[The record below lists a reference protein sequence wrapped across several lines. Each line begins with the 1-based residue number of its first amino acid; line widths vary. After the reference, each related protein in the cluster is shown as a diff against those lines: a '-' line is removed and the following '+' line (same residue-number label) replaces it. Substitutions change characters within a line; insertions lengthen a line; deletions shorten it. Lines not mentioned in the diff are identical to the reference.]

1 MRPTPDS
8 PSARPVPPGASTAT
22 KGKAIENVRRLIWL
36 YVALLMFEGVLRKWI
51 VPQLSNPLLLV
62 RDPVV
67 ILIYLLAWR
76 AGVFPRNWFVT
87 SLLFIAVLAQIGGMI
102 VLEPYLPPSK
112 LLFVNLYGARCDFLH
127 LPLIF
132 VIGAVCDIGHVKRV
146 GRWILLGMIPMAL
159 LVAAQFRASPE
170 SFINRTVGL
179 GEAEQITAGGG
190 KIRPPGPFS
199 FVSGV
204 IFYLS
209 FAAAFVLHG
218 ALSRT
223 TYKNWLLLAA
233 GLAVGVG
240 VAVSGSRSAVASVG
254 LVVLSLVVILF
265 VRPDAVN
272 QFGRN
277 LLITVVIVWG
287 LSYVPIFREGVAIL
301 SDRFTESAAAEE
313 TTVAN
318 GMITRTFG
326 GFTEGLKVLNR
337 VPFLGYGL
345 GIGTNGGAKF
355 LTGRTSFLLAESE
368 WSRVLLENGPIIGL
382 AFLFWRTVLT
392 ARLGYLSVRVLARG
406 QTLPLLLF
414 MSGFVVLLNGQFGQP
429 TSLGFAVVLNG
440 MCLASMNPE
449 VVPAVAFAPEESPP
463 PSRVRKIV
471 ASRSPYAA
479 RLHDDAQT
487 EPKPNGTADR

>member
-1 MRPTPDS
+1 MRPTPDPS
-8 PSARPVPPGASTAT
+8 SARPPPPVASPASSE
-22 KGKAIENVRRLIWL
+22 KLIENVRRLIWL
-36 YVALLMFEGVLRKWI
+36 YVILLMFEGVLRKWI
-51 VPQLSNPLLLV
+51 VPQFSNPLLLV

-76 AGVFPRNWFVT
+76 AGVFPRNWFIS
-87 SLLFIAVLAQIGGMI
+87 SLLFIAVLAQIAGMI
-102 VLEPYLPPSK
+102 VLEPYLPLSK
-112 LLFVNLYGARCDFLH
+112 LLFVTLYGARCDFLH

-132 VIGAVCDIGHVKRV
+132 VIGAVCDVGHVKRV

-218 ALSRT
+218 ALTRT

-254 LVVLSLVVILF
+254 LVVLSLVVILL

-277 LLITVVIVWG
+277 LLITVVVVWG
-287 LSYVPIFREGVAIL
+287 LSYVPIFREGVGIL

-337 VPFLGYGL
+337 VPLLGYGL

-355 LTGRTSFLLAESE
+355 LTGRTSFLLAETE

-382 AFLFWRTVLT
+382 AFLLWRTALT
-392 ARLGYLSVRVLARG
+392 CRLGYLSVRVLARG
-406 QTLPLLLF
+406 ETLPLILF
-414 MSGFVVLLNGQFGQP
+414 TSGFVVLLNGQFGQP
-429 TSLGFAVVLNG
+429 TSLGFAAVLNG
-440 MCLASMNPE
+440 LCLASMNPE
-449 VVPAVAFAPEESPP
+449 LLPVAPPAPGEPP
-463 PSRVRKIV
+463 ASSRVRKVI

-479 RLHDDAQT
+479 RLHGHGEA
-487 EPKPNGTADR
+487 EPKSNGAVDR